1 MLRVTWKTHTCS
13 TWSAQILLNLS
24 SNAAAF
30 ARAANLFHSLQHQP
44 SEMVSHQFAWFQLM
58 GIIIGLTAPF
68 LAQNQ
73 CCSRCR
79 CLQKQKSA
87 ADGLSELS
95 AHNKNM
101 PLARIER
108 CHSDGV
114 PSALHPTKE
123 VAQAQTTQSGVMP
136 VVNQLTVNSK
146 MDHCQHPT
154 WVAIANTAAAFFA
167 PNTQG
172 LVPGQTVTGKEK
184 RKDTLPIRYSWD
196 DISKIL
202 IIFGPPSPI
211 HKTPTKNLHNCFLKA
226 MGVQDASAGTD
237 NISNPMSVWDVST
250 AESFKIQSNKTS
262 NNRPKGKYVPDIG
275 IEHPQIG
282 LIFPV
287 ETCFTQTL
295 NSAQARIANYTLI
308 PSVVGAMI
316 IDIKEHRYASP
327 TSNHAIARAFS
338 LLSCEQYCSDPL
350 LGYNYKWVG
359 HFMCNIKVYVKDWKM
374 TAGQLLPQERN
385 LAAVNEALQE
395 AWHAMVDKV
404 YPGLVLFEALKK
416 GVIINTYLCYTTW
429 YTEHKRSRNKGD
441 NTESGGLGTDAAGN
455 SSRDNVNDGGQSV
468 HKHHG

>member
-44 SEMVSHQFAWFQLM
+44 SEMVSHQFAWFQLLVTV
-58 GIIIGLTAPF
+58 IT
-68 LAQNQ
+68 
-73 CCSRCR
+73 
-79 CLQKQKSA
+79 
-87 ADGLSELS
+87 ELS

-172 LVPGQTVTGKEK
+172 LVPGQTVTGKELTFK
-184 RKDTLPIRYSWD
+184 NVKYLELHSILEKKGYTSNQ
-196 DISKIL
+196 IL

-295 NSAQARIANYTLI
+295 NSAQARIANYT
-308 PSVVGAMI
+308 
-316 IDIKEHRYASP
+316 
-327 TSNHAIARAFS
+327 
-338 LLSCEQYCSDPL
+338 CSDPL